1 MEEFSIPGIVL
12 MENAGHGLAR
22 HVAAAAGFSQGD
34 GREHRPVAVV
44 AGKGNNGG
52 DGFVCA
58 RHLLNWGCPV
68 APIAY
73 VGDLGA
79 ALERARA
86 GTGGDWGTNLLILER
101 MGHPLL
107 AVSDPGS
114 DAGFADL
121 LGGAAVVVDALLGT
135 GLRGEVR
142 DPFRAAIDVINRAT
156 CPVVAADLPSGLDAD
171 TGRPL
176 GVAVRAR
183 STVTFA
189 APKLGFH
196 QPGADAWVGRV
207 VVVDIGC
214 PRSLITAAAPSGGG
228 SG

>member
-1 MEEFSIPGIVL
+1 MSGLETLPPLSREQIRDVDRRAMEEFSIPGIVL

-34 GREHRPVAVV
+34 GRDHRPVAVV

-121 LGGAAVVVDALLGT
+121 LGGAGDLSQQVQTVERQPHSAAVFSQCLLN
-135 GLRGEVR
+135 GLANPPDRVGDELKTASRIEANDSGHEAEV
-142 DPFRAAIDVINRAT
+142 
-156 CPVVAADLPSGLDAD
+156 S
-171 TGRPL
+171 
-176 GVAVRAR
+176 
-183 STVTFA
+183 
-189 APKLGFH
+189 
-196 QPGADAWVGRV
+196 GADELGE
-207 VVVDIGC
+207 G
-214 PRSLITAAAPSGGG
+214 
-228 SG
+228 

>member
-1 MEEFSIPGIVL
+1 
-12 MENAGHGLAR
+12 MENAGRGLAR
-22 HVAAAAGFSQGD
+22 HVAAAASSQAGGHD
-34 GREHRPVAVV
+34 NRPIVVV

-86 GTGGDWGTNLLILER
+86 GTGGDWGANLLILER

-107 AVSDPGS
+107 AVSDPAA

-121 LGGAAVVVDALLGT
+121 LGGASLVVDALLGT

-142 DPFRAAIDVINRAT
+142 DPFRGAIDAINRAAR
-156 CPVVAADLPSGLDAD
+156 PVVAADLPSGLDAD

-176 GVAVRAR
+176 GAAVRAR

-189 APKLGFH
+189 APKLGFR
-196 QPGADAWVGRV
+196 QLGAEAWVGEV

-214 PRSLITAAAPSGGG
+214 PRSLITGAAPSGSG